1 MVKQR
6 KASGENVRQWQ
17 WRNAPADADIDREEG
32 AFAEVAVSDFSMQSD
47 SDIYPGG
54 LRGFPQLGCC
64 AGVFPDRFYNIWSV
78 SPLYSC

>member
-1 MVKQR
+1 MRQR
-6 KASGENVRQWQ
+6 Q

-54 LRGFPQLGCC
+54 LRGFPQLGCKC
-64 AGVFPDRFYNIWSV
+64 VSGSILQHLIRFFNSIM
-78 SPLYSC
+78 LIFYSNQKK